1 MLSATRITTRYIRKG
16 HELTQARNIAKLC
29 RKILTESGTQP
40 NDVLFLHSKRFRSD
54 KVKGHVVGID
64 LGTTNSCVAI
74 MEGKTAKVLE
84 NSEGARTTPSVV
96 AFSKDGERLV
106 GMPAKRQAVTNSENT
121 FSATKRLI
129 GRRFEDPEVQKDMK
143 NVSYKIVKASN
154 GDAWVE
160 ARGKLYSPSQV
171 GAFVLVKMKETA
183 ENYLGQP
190 VKNAVITVPAY
201 FNDSQRQA
209 TKDAGQIAGLNV
221 LRVINEPTAAAL
233 AYGMDKTD
241 DKIIAVYDLG
251 GGTFD
256 ISILEIQKGVF
267 EVKSTNGDTFLGGED
282 FDNTLVNFLVKEFKK
297 DQGLD
302 VSKDGMAMQRLREAS
317 EKAKIEL
324 SSSLQ
329 TEINLPYLTMD
340 AGGPKHMNLK
350 LSRAKYE
357 SLVEHLIKKTVGPC
371 QKALQDAEVKPSDI
385 GDVILVGGM
394 TRMPK
399 VQATVQELFGRTP
412 SKSVNPDEAVAI
424 GAAIQGGVL
433 AGDVTD
439 VLLLDVTPLS
449 LGIETLGG
457 VFTKLISRNT
467 TIPTKKSQVFSTAA
481 DGQTQVEIK
490 VFQGEREMA
499 NDNKLLGQFQLVGI
513 PPAPRGVPQV
523 EVTFD
528 IDANGIVN
536 VSARDKGTGKEQQI
550 VIQSSGGLSKDEI
563 ENMVRNA
570 ERYAEADKK
579 KKDLVETVNQAEG
592 IIHDTESKMEEF
604 KSQLP
609 SEEYNK
615 LKEQIAQVRQLLAN
629 KDKESP
635 ETIKKA
641 VSDLQQASLK
651 LFEIAYKKM
660 ASERE
665 SGSQKTSNSPD
676 DDKKEEK
683 N

>member
-1 MLSATRITTRYIRKG
+1 MYSLKAVSYVQRTIQATSKLSPLSATRC
-16 HELTQARNIAKLC
+16 L
-29 RKILTESGTQP
+29 S
-40 NDVLFLHSKRFRSD
+40 SD
-54 KVKGHVVGID
+54 GKVKGHVIGID
-64 LGTTNSCVAI
+64 LGTTNSCVAV
-74 MEGKTAKVLE
+74 MEGKQAKVLE
-84 NSEGARTTPSVV
+84 NAEGARTTPSVV
-96 AFSKDGERLV
+96 AFTSSGERLV
-106 GMPAKRQAVTNSENT
+106 GAPAKRQAVTNSQNT
-121 FSATKRLI
+121 LSATKRLI
-129 GRRFEDPEVQKDMK
+129 GRRFEDAEVQKDIK
-143 NVSYKIVKASN
+143 NVSFKIVRASN
-154 GDAWVE
+154 GDAWLE
-160 ARGKLYSPSQV
+160 AQGKAYSPSQI
-171 GAFVLVKMKETA
+171 GAFVLIKMKETA
-183 ENYLGQP
+183 ESYLGTS

-209 TKDAGQIAGLNV
+209 TKDAGQIAGLNC

-233 AYGMDKTD
+233 AYGMDKTE

-282 FDNTLVNFLVKEFKK
+282 FDNALLRFLSAEFKRDTGIDITK
-297 DQGLD
+297 DN
-302 VSKDGMAMQRLREAS
+302 MALQRLREAA

-329 TEINLPYLTMD
+329 TDINLPYLTMD
-340 AGGPKHMNLK
+340 ASGPKHMNLK
-350 LSRAKYE
+350 LSRSKFE
-357 SLVEHLIKKTVGPC
+357 SLVDDLIKRTMAPC
-371 QKALQDAEVKPSDI
+371 EKAMKDAEVKKSDI
-385 GDVILVGGM
+385 GDVLLVGGM

-399 VQATVQELFGRTP
+399 VQSTVQDMFGRQP

-457 VFTKLISRNT
+457 VFTRLIGRNT

-490 VFQGEREMA
+490 VHQGEREMA
-499 NDNKLLGQFQLVGI
+499 ADNKLLGQFSLVGI
-513 PPAPRGVPQV
+513 PPAPRGVPQI
-523 EVTFD
+523 EVIFD

-536 VSARDKGTGKEQQI
+536 VSARDKGTGREQQI

-570 ERYAEADKK
+570 EQYAAADKERRET
-579 KKDLVETVNQAEG
+579 VEVVNQAEG
-592 IIHDTESKMEEF
+592 IIHDTETKMEEF
-604 KSQLP
+604 RSQLP
-609 SEEYNK
+609 QEEYNK
-615 LKEQIAQVRQLLAN
+615 LKELIDGLRNRLAN
-629 KDKESP
+629 KDQ
-635 ETIKKA
+635 ETSASIKTA
-641 VSDLQQASLK
+641 TNELQQASLK
-651 LFEIAYKKM
+651 LFEMAYKKM

-665 SGSQKTSNSPD
+665 GGSGQQQQEQQQQEQKEGGSDSSSSSSSDGGRKESN
-676 DDKKEEK
+676 
-683 N
+683 